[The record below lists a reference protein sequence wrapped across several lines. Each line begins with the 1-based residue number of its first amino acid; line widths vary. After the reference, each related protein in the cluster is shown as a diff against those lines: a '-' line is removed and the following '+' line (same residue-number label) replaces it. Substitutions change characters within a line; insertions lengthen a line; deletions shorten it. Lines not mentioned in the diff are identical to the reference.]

1 MPDSALA
8 RALAPMAG
16 DGTVVTVQRATVT
29 VVFPSEAGSAD
40 DMALE
45 PYPLPRSA
53 VVPVPEV
60 APTSDGL
67 SGNVAGHLLHFIIV
81 RHVVVVVCAWWHMLT
96 RHSPA
101 LPPSFPELGHRCH
114 WPCAAGRAHV
124 ACRGQV
130 QGTGCSAVP
139 APEPALRQAVH
150 PAEPAAGAHT
160 HSADASLPEAV
171 CLYVHTGASLVVC
184 TAGMVYGVWL

>member
-1 MPDSALA
+1 
-8 RALAPMAG
+8 MAG

-81 RHVVVVVCAWWHMLT
+81 CLVVVVVVVCALVAFA
-96 RHSPA
+96 HSPLS
-101 LPPSFPELGHRCH
+101 LPPSLFSELGHRCH

-124 ACRGQV
+124 AR
-130 QGTGCSAVP
+130 
-139 APEPALRQAVH
+139 
-150 PAEPAAGAHT
+150 
-160 HSADASLPEAV
+160 
-171 CLYVHTGASLVVC
+171 
-184 TAGMVYGVWL
+184 